1 MNHNQNSRRS
11 FIASMAILSAGAALQ
26 PPTSLLP
33 GSGKNDL
40 KQQWKSFCKGNNG
53 MPGLAQPVNPSMIP
67 PCVGHFHKLGEVVY
81 FAREDVLAQPTW
93 VYWGKQKRIPDD
105 LVVSFYKNDED
116 KSKFFRINRF
126 ELEGLNALR
135 KENNSLS
142 TLNVLKEMAH
152 TPPEIKNNKIL
163 LRVTTVVDRK
173 QHAKSVAILS
183 KYQIAFQNQLIYNS

>member
-1 MNHNQNSRRS
+1 MNQHQNSRRS
-11 FIASMAILSAGAALQ
+11 FIATMAILSAGAALQ

-40 KQQWKSFCKGNNG
+40 KQQWKSFCKDNNG
-53 MPGLAQPVNPSMIP
+53 MPGIAQPLNPSIIP
-67 PCVGHFHKLGEVVY
+67 PCVGHFYKLGEVVY
-81 FAREDVLAQPTW
+81 FACEGVLAQPTW
-93 VYWGKQKRIPDD
+93 VYWGKQKNIPDD
-105 LVVSFYKNDED
+105 LIISFYNDED

-142 TLNVLKEMAH
+142 TLNVLKKMAH

-173 QHAKSVAILS
+173 QYAKSVATLS
-183 KYQIAFQNQLIYNS
+183 KHQIAFQSQLIYNS

>member
-1 MNHNQNSRRS
+1 
-11 FIASMAILSAGAALQ
+11 
-26 PPTSLLP
+26 
-33 GSGKNDL
+33 
-40 KQQWKSFCKGNNG
+40 
-53 MPGLAQPVNPSMIP
+53 MIP

-81 FAREDVLAQPTW
+81 FACEGVLAQPTW
-93 VYWGKQKRIPDD
+93 VYWSKQKNIPDD
-105 LVVSFYKNDED
+105 VIISFYKNDKE
-116 KSKFFRINRF
+116 KKKFFCINRF

-173 QHAKSVAILS
+173 QRAKSVAKLS
-183 KYQIAFQNQLIYNS
+183 KHQIAFQNQLIYNS